1 MSFLF
6 SFFPNCDQK
15 KTTKITKKNPIK
27 SLQVSAQTQSTA
39 VDHIVDLDKN
49 VIHQK
54 GTHIAERENANR
66 IGKRVG
72 SQLQSFSKKCLL

>member
-27 SLQVSAQTQSTA
+27 PQQVSAQTQSTA
-39 VDHIVDLDKN
+39 VDHIDLDKS

-54 GTHIAERENANR
+54 GTHIAERENTNR